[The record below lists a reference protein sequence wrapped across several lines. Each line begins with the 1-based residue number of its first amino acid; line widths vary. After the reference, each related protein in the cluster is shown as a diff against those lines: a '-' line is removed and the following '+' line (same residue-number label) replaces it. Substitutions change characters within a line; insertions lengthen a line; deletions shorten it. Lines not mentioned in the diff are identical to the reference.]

1 MRRSLIGVVVALTV
15 LTGCASNP
23 TVATRFDRTQD
34 GVEAA
39 LRDYETVGL
48 RGDRDAATQEFYCE
62 EIITRE
68 EADTR
73 ACSLPYQAQ
82 TVLSWKE
89 ITDIVSVTIQG
100 DTAWV
105 TYRWR
110 GKTEPWISKTTDTFK
125 WEKESWRYEFS
136 R

>member
-15 LTGCASNP
+15 LTGCASSP
-23 TVATRFDRTQD
+23 AVATRFDRTKE

-48 RGDRDAATQEFYCE
+48 RGARDAATQEFYCE

-110 GKTEPWISKTTDTFK
+110 GKTESWISKTTDTFK

>member
-1 MRRSLIGVVVALTV
+1 M
-15 LTGCASNP
+15 
-23 TVATRFDRTQD
+23 
-34 GVEAA
+34 EAA

>member
-1 MRRSLIGVVVALTV
+1 MRRPLIGAVVALAV
-15 LTGCASNP
+15 LTGCAGSP
-23 TVATRFDRTQD
+23 TVATRFDRTRE

-39 LRDYETVGL
+39 LRDYEAVGL
-48 RGDRDAATQEFYCE
+48 RGDRDAATQAFYCE

-68 EADTR
+68 EADTQ
-73 ACSLPYQAQ
+73 ACIPPYRAQ

-89 ITDIVSVTIQG
+89 ITDIMSVTIKG

-110 GKTEPWISKTTDTFK
+110 GQSEQWINKTTDTFK

>member
-15 LTGCASNP
+15 LTGCASSP
-23 TVATRFDRTQD
+23 AVATRFDRTKE

-68 EADTR
+68 EADTSSVFP
-73 ACSLPYQAQ
+73 ALPG
-82 TVLSWKE
+82 
-89 ITDIVSVTIQG
+89 TDGSVMER
-100 DTAWV
+100 DH
-105 TYRWR
+105 
-110 GKTEPWISKTTDTFK
+110 
-125 WEKESWRYEFS
+125 
-136 R
+136 

>member
-15 LTGCASNP
+15 LTGCASSP
-23 TVATRFDRTQD
+23 AVATRFDRTKE

-48 RGDRDAATQEFYCE
+48 RGYRDAATQEFYCE

-110 GKTEPWISKTTDTFK
+110 GKTESWISKTTDTFK

>member
-1 MRRSLIGVVVALTV
+1 MRRSLIGAVVALTV
-15 LTGCASNP
+15 LTGCASSP
-23 TVATRFDRTQD
+23 AVATRFDRTKE

-39 LRDYETVGL
+39 LRDYEKVGL
-48 RGDRDAATQEFYCE
+48 RGDRDAATQKFYCE